1 MVPGPPFLSFV
12 AYFLAVNIVAKIEV
26 EGQLLKYFF
35 YQDKSIFYEDTPFG
49 KIARPF
55 FDGNDD
61 EFRNNRF
68 KLIPKI
74 VDGNMIIKMAV
85 KDTPTLLGNKLKQ
98 YYYKDEHYFELDVGK
113 KSQY

>member
-12 AYFLAVNIVAKIEV
+12 AYFVAVSLFASPFYYVIWKNRKDKAKI
-26 EGQLLKYFF
+26 
-35 YQDKSIFYEDTPFG
+35 YEETPFG

-68 KLIPKI
+68 KLIPKV

-98 YYYKDEHYFELDVGK
+98 YYYKDEHYFELDVGEAVLHFP
-113 KSQY
+113 